1 MIKNKMI
8 KAIKNIVALV
18 LIAAMLGAAV
28 PTYAA
33 ATDNSDLTEAR
44 EFIGYLL
51 PDFKADGTVTR
62 AQFTAA
68 LTGVLRLDGGSGA
81 AAVFEDVP
89 SAHAYAMQIYT
100 ALGSGFVSAADKF
113 CPDSPVTAAQALK
126 MIVTALDYDVYA
138 KYSGGYPLGYTK
150 AAKMLDITDGI
161 AAGDAELN
169 YDDVC
174 DMLYRMLICTRRIT
188 GIENG
193 SFRFENTDVTNLE
206 LLYGL
211 KICRGI
217 VTETNFNSYRTAH
230 NAGDEGYIA
239 VDGVQYFY
247 DGAAADLLG
256 HSVCVYYRS
265 GTHEAVLA
273 VALDDDEE
281 KFDIDD
287 VTQLDGTTLAVVNDK
302 NKTTRYDISGA
313 TLIFNG
319 RACPTFSLDSYEGDC
334 GYVRIT
340 DNDRDGK
347 YEYVFVDSYRYMYI
361 NRVDTE
367 NEIITDESGT
377 RMYKTADDGI
387 TQVTDVGGAVLG
399 FDDISVG
406 AVAAVACS
414 ADCKLGRIVICSGTA
429 DVTITAKSDD
439 EIDADG
445 TLYDVSDYALKN
457 YSKELEIGRNVTLF
471 LGLNGEVAAAASS
484 SADMKYG
491 YLIDAEIKG
500 GLDEKVRIKLYD
512 PNVGIKIFGAQR
524 VKFNDESTARK
535 DADILTP
542 ISSGAD
548 ITPQLIR
555 YKTDTDGDNIV
566 VIDTAETNF
575 DFDSK
580 PTSDNDSLRRHSFV
594 SGGADVTSFLYKS
607 GGKSCAPYF
616 NLNGTVILSV
626 PNDSAVKNADESDF
640 SSGTADVL
648 TNNKNYAFLVYDMDE
663 SGSAGAVVVKGTYID
678 GTADYMAEKVLRG
691 IMPDGNDGT
700 VVRCIR
706 NRKYSDVYIPD
717 SVRVKVSAGD
727 IINVHNNPLGIAD
740 RVNVIFYGSGAY
752 PIPNPSSG
760 ARFEDT
766 SKEGFWYGVLYSKGS
781 DYGYVSNT
789 TDANGNYDFGF
800 DNLKNIRINTNN
812 ISLINKNKTVAR
824 PITLSEL
831 KDYKYFGGES
841 HYVVVKLSESQSA
854 SAIYVYER

>member
-1 MIKNKMI
+1 MIKLKMM
-8 KAIKNIVALV
+8 KNLVALV
-18 LIAAMLGAAV
+18 LTVAMLGVSV

-33 ATDNSDLTEAR
+33 AKDNSDLIEAR
-44 EFIGYLL
+44 EFMGYLL
-51 PDFKADGTVTR
+51 PDFAADGNVTR
-62 AQFTAA
+62 AEFTAA
-68 LTGVLRLDGGSGA
+68 LIGALRTDGGSPTD
-81 AAVFEDVP
+81 AVFEDVP
-89 SAHAYAMQIYT
+89 TTHTYAGQIYA
-100 ALGSGFVSAADKF
+100 ALAGGFVSAADKF
-113 CPDSPVTAAQALK
+113 YPDSSVTAAQALK

-138 KYSGGYPLGYTK
+138 KYSGGYPLGYIK
-150 AAKMLDITDGI
+150 AAKMLGITDGF
-161 AAGDAELN
+161 AAPDAELN

-193 SFRFENTDVTNLE
+193 SFRFEDTDVTNLE
-206 LLYGL
+206 LLCGL

-230 NAGDEGYIA
+230 TVGDEGYIA

-247 DGAAADLLG
+247 DGAAADFLG
-256 HSVCVYYRS
+256 HSVCVYYRT

-273 VALDDDEE
+273 VILDDDEE
-281 KFDIDD
+281 EFDIDD
-287 VTQLDGTTLAVVNDK
+287 VTRLDGTTLAVVNDK

-319 RACPTFSLDSYEGDC
+319 RACPTFSLDSYDGDC

-361 NRVDTE
+361 NRVDAE
-367 NEIITDESGT
+367 NETITDESGT

-414 ADCKLGRIVICSGTA
+414 ADGKFGKVVICSGTA

-439 EIDADG
+439 EIEADG
-445 TLYDVSDYALKN
+445 TLYDVSDYALTN
-457 YSKELEIGRNVTLF
+457 YAKELEIGGNVTIF
-471 LGLNGEVAAAASS
+471 LGLNGEVAAAAAST
-484 SADMKYG
+484 SAMKYG
-491 YLIDAEIKG
+491 YLIDAEISAGIDK
-500 GLDEKVRIKLYD
+500 KVRIKLYD
-512 PNVGIKIFGAQR
+512 PDAGIKIFGAER
-524 VKFNDESTARK
+524 VKFNDETTARK
-535 DADILTP
+535 DADILSP

-548 ITPQLIR
+548 VTPQLIR
-555 YKTDTDGDNIV
+555 YKTDSDGCNIV

-580 PTSDNDSLRRHSFV
+580 PTSDSDSLRRHSFV
-594 SGGADVTSFLYKS
+594 SGGAEVTSFLYKS
-607 GGKSCAPYF
+607 GGKSCVPYF
-616 NLNGTVILSV
+616 NLDGTVIFSV
-626 PNDSAVKNADESDF
+626 PKDSAVKNADDSEF
-640 SSGTADVL
+640 ASGTADVL
-648 TNNKNYAFLVYDMDE
+648 TNNKNYDFEVYDMDE

-678 GTADYMAEKVLRG
+678 GTADYLAEKVLRG
-691 IMPDGNDGT
+691 ILPDGSDGT

-717 SVRVKVSAGD
+717 SVKVKVSAGD

-752 PIPNPSSG
+752 PIPNPTSG

-766 SKEGFWYGVLYSKGS
+766 SKEAYWYGMLYSKGS
-781 DYGYVSNT
+781 DYGYLSNA
-789 TDANGNYDFGF
+789 TDAGGNFDFGF
-800 DNLKNIRINTNN
+800 DNLKNIRMNTNN
-812 ISLINKNKTVAR
+812 ISLINKKKTEVR

-841 HYVVVKLSESQSA
+841 SYVVVKLSESQSP